1 MADLSFDDVRRA
13 AEALAPVIVRTPCAV
28 SQTLSAITGAN
39 VWCKFEN
46 LQYTASFKERGARWF
61 LEGLDA
67 QQRAM
72 GVVAASAGNHAQGL
86 AHHAKLLGIE
96 ATIVMPQG
104 TPFTKITRTELS
116 GAKVEIYGD
125 TFTAAADHALQ
136 IAATRGA
143 TFVPAFDDARIIA
156 GQGTIAIEML
166 EQVAVLDTLIVPV
179 GGGGLIAGI
188 AIAAKALRPDIRIV
202 GVQVASH
209 AAMAALT
216 HPNATVTAALV
227 GGATIAEGI
236 AVTHPGTL
244 TTAICRRLVDDI
256 IVVQEQAIEEAVGLF
271 LEIEKV
277 VVEGA
282 GAAGLAALLE
292 MPQAFAGRNCGVV
305 VSGGNID
312 LRVLSSVIM
321 RALAR
326 TGRIVHYRLEIPDR
340 PGVLAS
346 VATVVGNT
354 GGNIIDVE
362 HHRDRP
368 GVPLRETVLE
378 VSVETRDREHADRIG
393 AMLAAEGFTV
403 TSG

>member
-1 MADLSFDDVRRA
+1 MPEPCYDDIVEA
-13 AEALAPVIVRTPCAV
+13 AAALAPVIVHTPCAP
-28 SQTLSAITGAN
+28 STTLSAITGTN

-67 QQRAM
+67 AQRAR

-86 AHHAKLLGIE
+86 AHHSKLLGIE
-96 ATIVMPQG
+96 ATIVMPVG

-116 GAKVEIYGD
+116 GARVEISGESFAD
-125 TFTAAADHALQ
+125 SVAQAIAIATA
-136 IAATRGA
+136 TGA

-156 GQGTIAIEML
+156 GQGTVAIEML
-166 EQVAVLDTLIVPV
+166 EQVIELDTLIVPV
-179 GGGGLIAGI
+179 GGGGLIAGM

-209 AAMAALT
+209 AAMAQLT
-216 HPNATVTAALV
+216 HPDRLVAADLV

-236 AVTHPGTL
+236 AVTAPGTL
-244 TTAICRRLVDDI
+244 TADICRRLVDDI
-256 IVVQEQAIEEAVGLF
+256 IVVEEQAIEEAVGLF

-292 MPQAFAGRNCGVV
+292 MPHAFVGRNCGIV

-312 LRVLSSVIM
+312 LRVLSSVIL

-378 VSVETRDREHADRIG
+378 VSVETRDREHANRIA

>member
-1 MADLSFDDVRRA
+1 MASVSFDDIA
-13 AEALAPVIVRTPCAV
+13 AAAAVLAPVIVRTPCAP
-28 SQTLSAITGAN
+28 STTLSSITGAN

-61 LEGLDA
+61 LEGMDE
-67 QQRAM
+67 QQRSL

-86 AHHAKLLGIE
+86 AHHAKLLGVN
-96 ATIVMPQG
+96 ATVVMPEG
-104 TPFTKITRTELS
+104 TPFTKISRTELS
-116 GAKVEIYGD
+116 GATVEIHGAH
-125 TFTAAADHALQ
+125 FAEAAERAFQ
-136 IAATRGA
+136 IATTTGA
-143 TFVPAFDDARIIA
+143 TFVPAFDSERIIA

-166 EQVAVLDTLIVPV
+166 EQVPELDTLVVPI

-188 AIAAKALRPDIRIV
+188 AVAAKALRPDISIV

-209 AAMAALT
+209 AAMAQLT
-216 HPNATVTAALV
+216 HPNSLIAATLA

-236 AVTHPGTL
+236 AVTTPGSL
-244 TTAICRRLVDDI
+244 TTTICRELVDDI
-256 IVVQEQAIEEAVGLF
+256 IVVEEQAIEEAVGLF

-292 MPQAFAGRNCGVV
+292 APHAFTDRNCGIV

-378 VSVETRDREHADRIG
+378 VSVETRDREHANRIG
-393 AMLAAEGFTV
+393 AMLAAQGFTV
-403 TSG
+403 TSA